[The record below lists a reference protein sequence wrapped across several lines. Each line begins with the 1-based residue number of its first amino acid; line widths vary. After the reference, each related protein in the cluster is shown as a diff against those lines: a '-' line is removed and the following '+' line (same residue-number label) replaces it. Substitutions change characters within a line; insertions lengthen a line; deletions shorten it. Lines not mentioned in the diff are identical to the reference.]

1 MTRPADVSAA
11 PIRVLIADDQALLR
25 GSLRVLVDAEPGL
38 VATSEAA
45 NGAEAV
51 RGARQ
56 DLPDVVLMDVR
67 MPGLDGI
74 EATRQICGS
83 PDTANVKVLILTM
96 FDLDE
101 YVYAAL
107 RAGAGGFLLKDT
119 PPAELITAIQVV
131 AAGDA
136 LLAPAVTRRL
146 IAEFA
151 RRPQPSQPLPRAL
164 DGVTGRER
172 EVLTLVA
179 RGLSNTEIAER
190 LYLGIATV
198 KTHVGHLLTKLD
210 CRDRAQLV
218 IVAYERPRHGG
229 KAADRSVT
237 TGSRPEWCGL
247 RPVCSRNPGRQT
259 TSRTSF
265 MRRPR
270 TSSAA
275 CVRTRWVSS
284 VGGGTP

>member
-1 MTRPADVSAA
+1 MTRPADPSGA
-11 PIRVLIADDQALLR
+11 PVRVLIVDDQALLR

-38 VATSEAA
+38 VTTSEAA

-51 RGARQ
+51 DCARQ
-56 DLPDVVLMDVR
+56 DPPDVVLMDVR
-67 MPGLDGI
+67 MPGMDGI

-83 PDTANVKVLILTM
+83 HGTANVKVLMLTM

-107 RAGAGGFLLKDT
+107 RAGASGFLLKDT
-119 PPAELITAIQVV
+119 PPSELIAAIRVV
-131 AAGDA
+131 AGGDA

-151 RRPQPSQPLPRAL
+151 HRPQPSPPLPHTL

-190 LYLGIATV
+190 LYLAIATV

-218 IVAYERPRHGG
+218 IVAYESGLVTAVRPPIG
-229 KAADRSVT
+229 
-237 TGSRPEWCGL
+237 P
-247 RPVCSRNPGRQT
+247 
-259 TSRTSF
+259 
-265 MRRPR
+265 
-270 TSSAA
+270 
-275 CVRTRWVSS
+275 
-284 VGGGTP
+284 